1 MSIIY
6 EALKKVE
13 RQGKQQGQPV
23 QLKDKSQAAQRVPGL
38 FLVSGVVAAVVLFA
52 IWYSPKV
59 FKALRHDAGVGI
71 KDRQGGEETP
81 ALPALPAAPT
91 APNYTLEGII
101 YNQDNPLAIINGL
114 ILKKQEK
121 IDDWEV
127 INITPN
133 EVEMMNT
140 RDKTICKLGL

>member
-13 RQGKQQGQPV
+13 RQGKQGQPG
-23 QLKDKSQAAQRVPGL
+23 QSQDRGKTPQRAPVL
-38 FLVSGVVAAVVLFA
+38 FLVSGVVAAVMLFA

-59 FKALRHDAGVGI
+59 FKALRHNAGVEI
-71 KDRQGGEETP
+71 RDRQSREEAP
-81 ALPALPAAPT
+81 ALPVLPAAPA

-133 EVEMMNT
+133 EVELMNT